1 MFGRIDS
8 FLSNGWKITAFNG
21 EEGLYFVRTIYSSRF
36 TRDAKRVSVSLRSSS
51 ISIFPRIKK
60 GIALWCLS
68 PRQTT
73 CAFRVYSRR
82 SCLPDRESYKFS
94 WSSRVTSTS
103 NDERWILHLDHL
115 PRHRYETNEKT
126 ACRVTESDSRE
137 INADGKGKFGFLI
150 YFCRFLEREEFLY
163 FLD

>member
-1 MFGRIDS
+1 MENNSLMARKGYISCEQFIPRDLLAMRNA
-8 FLSNGWKITAFNG
+8 FLF
-21 EEGLYFVRTIYSSRF
+21 LFVPLPF
-36 TRDAKRVSVSLRSSS
+36 L
-51 ISIFPRIKK
+51 FFLEIKK

-137 INADGKGKFGFLI
+137 INVDGKGKFGFLI